1 MRSSTL
7 RLAWRNLGR
16 NRKRTGL
23 ALAAIGLGQF
33 ALLAMSGITRGY
45 TDAMLET
52 VTGPMVGHVQIHAPG
67 WRDEQSLELSVTAL
81 AARLDAL
88 RENPGVARASARIY
102 APALVAVTRD
112 AQAAI
117 VLGIDPE
124 AESGPKGLLA
134 TAPEGA
140 RPGEYRVLVGRALAQ
155 SLGVTPGSELAVVG
169 QGKDGSIAND
179 LYTVAGVLPSA
190 IDLVNRQGVLMS
202 LEDAQQ
208 LFVMP
213 DEASEIIL
221 HAARPEAARELAG
234 GVAARP
240 AFAGLEVL
248 PWQDVV
254 PELVAILELADVSS
268 YIVLIFVF
276 VAAAAGV
283 ANTMMMA
290 TFERLHEFGMLLALG
305 ATPARIMRLIVAEA
319 ALLGLLGVA
328 LGTLLGAG
336 FVAATRGS
344 GLNLA
349 ALGGEAAAEATW
361 QGMAIPIHIFPRL
374 AATDVLVGVA
384 AVAVTSLLAALW
396 PAWHAA
402 RLEPMEAMRS

>member
-1 MRSSTL
+1 MRFDQV
-7 RLAWRNLGR
+7 RVMGGR
-16 NRKRTGL
+16 RIPTRVEVTPTGKPGHRTVMRYLEMQFNANVRRAPSACSALNGTGKESGDALEHAAPGMAQPGPQPQAHWL

-33 ALLAMSGITRGY
+33 ALLAMSGITGGY

-52 VTGPMVGHVQIHAPG
+52 ITGPMVGHVQIHAPG

-179 LYTVAGVLPSA
+179 LYTVAGVLPAPS
-190 IDLVNRQGVLMS
+190 I
-202 LEDAQQ
+202 
-208 LFVMP
+208 
-213 DEASEIIL
+213 
-221 HAARPEAARELAG
+221 
-234 GVAARP
+234 
-240 AFAGLEVL
+240 
-248 PWQDVV
+248 W
-254 PELVAILELADVSS
+254 
-268 YIVLIFVF
+268 
-276 VAAAAGV
+276 
-283 ANTMMMA
+283 
-290 TFERLHEFGMLLALG
+290 
-305 ATPARIMRLIVAEA
+305 
-319 ALLGLLGVA
+319 
-328 LGTLLGAG
+328 
-336 FVAATRGS
+336 
-344 GLNLA
+344 
-349 ALGGEAAAEATW
+349 
-361 QGMAIPIHIFPRL
+361 
-374 AATDVLVGVA
+374 
-384 AVAVTSLLAALW
+384 
-396 PAWHAA
+396 
-402 RLEPMEAMRS
+402 

>member
-1 MRSSTL
+1 MPRPPSS
-7 RLAWRNLGR
+7 
-16 NRKRTGL
+16 
-23 ALAAIGLGQF
+23 
-33 ALLAMSGITRGY
+33 SGSTRG
-45 TDAMLET
+45 
-52 VTGPMVGHVQIHAPG
+52 
-67 WRDEQSLELSVTAL
+67 
-81 AARLDAL
+81 
-88 RENPGVARASARIY
+88 
-102 APALVAVTRD
+102 
-112 AQAAI
+112 
-117 VLGIDPE
+117 
-124 AESGPKGLLA
+124 ESGPKGLLA

-169 QGKDGSIAND
+169 QGKAGSIAND

-305 ATPARIMRLIVAEA
+305 ATPGRIMRLIVAEA
-319 ALLGLLGVA
+319 ALLGLLVA
-328 LGTLLGAG
+328 LGTLLAPVSWRRRRERPQPGGAG
-336 FVAATRGS
+336 EKPPPRRPGRAWRSRSTSSEARGDGCPGGCGRRRRHLAPWRRCSRHGTRRDWS
-344 GLNLA
+344 R
-349 ALGGEAAAEATW
+349 W
-361 QGMAIPIHIFPRL
+361 M
-374 AATDVLVGVA
+374 
-384 AVAVTSLLAALW
+384 
-396 PAWHAA
+396 
-402 RLEPMEAMRS
+402 AMRA